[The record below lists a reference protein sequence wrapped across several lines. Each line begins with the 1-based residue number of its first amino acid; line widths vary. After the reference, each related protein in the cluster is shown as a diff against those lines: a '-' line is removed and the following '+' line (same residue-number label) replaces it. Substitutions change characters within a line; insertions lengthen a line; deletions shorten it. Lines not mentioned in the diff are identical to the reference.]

1 MKTRRSIRAQLL
13 ILVLITTIPVLL
25 LLIVATYTD
34 VQDESN
40 QAHAAALNLAQLTTG
55 HIEQWLRDSETLLA
69 RAAQR
74 PDVRALDPERCDE
87 SLADMSELFQP
98 YLGFGLIDREGRVI
112 CATNAEPEGPLPS
125 VVDREWFQAILR
137 DRKFVV
143 SDVQVGRVTGRWVT
157 ILAYPVFTSDGEFG
171 GAAILP
177 VDLTWFQS
185 SLNQVSLPPNGT
197 ITIVDSQ
204 GAVVARSVDPE
215 RWVGVNVRGVEVA
228 DLVMANQSGQARA
241 TGVDGI
247 DRLYGYTTIPSA
259 SWHVY
264 VGIPAREALQPVQ
277 RAVARNIVLSLAVI
291 AVVGVVSWYFRRQI
305 VEPLYQMAQ
314 VAGAVA
320 AGDRE
325 RRAPVGGPRELAYV
339 AVQFNRMLDVRAEH
353 TARLE
358 RQAREL
364 ATLAEMGQAVA
375 STLDLDVVLDR
386 VLNEVTSLVPAEG
399 VSIILRED
407 NTLRLA
413 ASKSNAPDL
422 GLSDDNSLHGAAVDQ
437 ALRDGRALMLNNAAR
452 LREFGETDANTAAGS
467 LLIVPLVLRD
477 EIIGVIKAVNSEES
491 AFNTHDL
498 RLLKATG
505 TWTAIA
511 IGNARTFQEEL
522 RAHRLADAL
531 RTANASLSETL
542 DQEVILERLLDHA
555 REMAPYQTGTILLN
569 DAAEQWRIAHARG
582 EAGIGSKNAA
592 PPAAIDLA
600 AMPHLQQVV
609 QSHEG
614 VLINEPLAQT
624 EWAAATEAEV
634 TQSWLGVALP
644 QRKQKMG
651 ILSLHRHSG
660 APFSQTDLRLIEALT
675 AQAATA
681 LQNASLF
688 EEVRSSREQ
697 LQNLTQQLVTAQENE
712 RKRLSQELHD
722 DAGQMLTALQL
733 NLGMIRSRIPQE
745 LSDIQ
750 DSIAEANE
758 IASETMERLR
768 WLSQDLRPPALQH
781 TTILQAVEGL
791 CRDFAHR
798 TEIDIHCQGQEVGR
812 LPDDVSLSL
821 YRFVQE
827 GLTNVAKH
835 AAATEVHV
843 ALYYQDQR
851 IEATVADNGC
861 GFNVEDKLNGF
872 SHSGHYGLSGM
883 KERLQLV
890 GGELHIDSEPGR
902 GTVLA
907 ASIPLAD
914 REAE

>member
-13 ILVLITTIPVLL
+13 ILVSITTIPVLL

-34 VQDESN
+34 VRDESS
-40 QAHAAALNLAQLTTG
+40 QAHATALNLAQLTTG
-55 HIEQWLRDSETLLA
+55 HIEQWLRDSETVLA

-87 SLADMSELFQP
+87 ELAAMSDLFEP
-98 YLGFGLIDREGRVI
+98 YLGFGLIDREGRII
-112 CATNAEPEGPLPS
+112 CSTNAEAEEALPS
-125 VVDREWFQAILR
+125 VADREWFQAVLR
-137 DRKFVV
+137 DRGFVIG
-143 SDVQVGRVTGRWVT
+143 DVQVGRVTGRWVT

-171 GAAILP
+171 GAAVLP

-204 GAVVARSVDPE
+204 GAVVARSVEPE

-228 DLVMANQSGQARA
+228 DLVMANESGQARA

-277 RAVARNIVLSLAVI
+277 RTVFRNIVLSLAVI
-291 AVVGVVSWYFRRQI
+291 AVVGVVSWYFRQQI
-305 VEPLYQMAQ
+305 VEPLYQMAE

-325 RRAPVGGPRELAYV
+325 RRAPVAGPRELADV

-353 TARLE
+353 TSRLE

-364 ATLAEMGQAVA
+364 STLAEMGQAVA

-386 VLNEVTSLVPAEG
+386 VLNEITSLVPADG
-399 VSIILRED
+399 VSIILREE
-407 NTLRLA
+407 NTLRVA
-413 ASKSNAPDL
+413 ASKSTAPDL
-422 GLSDDNSLHGAAVDQ
+422 GLGAGSSLHGTAVDQ

-452 LREFGETDANTAAGS
+452 LREFGESSADTAAGS
-467 LLIVPLVLRD
+467 LLVVPLILRD
-477 EIIGVIKAVNSEES
+477 EIIGVIKAVNSEEN

-511 IGNARTFQEEL
+511 IGNARTFEEEL

-531 RTANASLSETL
+531 RTANASLSESL
-542 DQEVILERLLDHA
+542 NQEVILERLLDHA
-555 REMAPYQTGTILLN
+555 REMVPYQTGTILLS
-569 DAAEQWRIAHARG
+569 DRGGPWQIAHARR
-582 EAGIGSKNAA
+582 EAANDADHT
-592 PPAAIDLA
+592 PPPTLVDLDSL
-600 AMPHLQQVV
+600 PHMQQVV

-614 VLINEPLAQT
+614 VLVTGSLTHT
-624 EWAAATEAEV
+624 EWNADET

-644 QRKQKMG
+644 QRKGKMG

-660 APFSQTDLRLIEALT
+660 LPFSQTDLRLIGALA
-675 AQAATA
+675 AQAVTA

-688 EEVRSSREQ
+688 EEIRSSREQ

-733 NLGMIRSRIPQE
+733 NLGMIRSRIPEQ
-745 LSDIQ
+745 LADIE
-750 DSIAEANE
+750 DSIVEASE
-758 IASETMERLR
+758 LAAETMERLR

-798 TEIDIHCQGQEVGR
+798 TEIDIHCQGHEVGR
-812 LPDDVSLSL
+812 LPDEVSLSL

-843 ALYYQDQR
+843 ALYYQNQQ
-851 IEATVADNGC
+851 IEATVADNGR
-861 GFNVEDKLNGF
+861 GFNVEDKMNGPL
-872 SHSGHYGLSGM
+872 HSGHYGLSGM
-883 KERLQLV
+883 RERLQLV

-907 ASIPLAD
+907 ASIPLVD
-914 REAE
+914 RKAE